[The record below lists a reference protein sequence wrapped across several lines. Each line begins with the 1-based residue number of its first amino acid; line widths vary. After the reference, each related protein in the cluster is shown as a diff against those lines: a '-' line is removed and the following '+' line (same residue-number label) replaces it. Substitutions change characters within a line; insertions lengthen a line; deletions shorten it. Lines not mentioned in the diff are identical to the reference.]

1 MVLVTVENVGKSY
14 GTRRLFGDVTFGIE
28 EGDKI
33 GVIGVNGTG
42 KSTFLKIMAGAEPLE
57 EGDIQTKKGLVI
69 EYLPQD
75 PDFDEKDTIL
85 GQVLNSDT
93 SVFRIVREYEEA
105 VIEASMNENDA
116 RVQEKLMKA
125 ASAVDAAGG
134 WQLES
139 EAKTVLTKLGITDF
153 SQTIE
158 NLSGGQKKRVALAR
172 ALIAPSDL
180 LILDEPTNH
189 LDNDTIAWLE
199 AYLASRKGALLMV
212 THDRYFLDRVAT
224 RMLEIDN
231 GKVYAYSGNYSEF
244 LEKKAEREELAQ
256 ASERKRQ
263 NLLRNELAWVRRGA
277 QARSTKQKARL
288 QRFEDLKSQDAPT
301 VQAEMVIKAGSS
313 RLGRKTIEL
322 ENVSKTYDDKLV
334 VKDFSYIV
342 GRHDRLG
349 IIGPNGAGKSTLLD
363 LIAKRL
369 APDTGTVTHGE
380 TVKLA
385 YFTQET
391 EGMDDRLRAIEYIR
405 EEANYFT
412 TADGETIS
420 AARLAEQFLFP
431 PHLQWTPIAK
441 LSGGEKRRLFLLR
454 LLIGAPNILLLDE
467 PTNDLD
473 IQTLMVLEAFLD
485 DFPGAVI
492 TVSHDRYFLDKM
504 ADHIFAYDG
513 SGIFRPYNG
522 GYSDEYETAR
532 KAREK
537 ETQAPRT
544 EKKAE
549 QPKQKATK
557 FTWKEERE
565 YEMIEARIAEA
576 ESELEGL
583 AKAMTVAGSDYGQI
597 ADLAARQK
605 EVEAHLAYLMERWE
619 YLEDLAERIAE
630 EKARAGK

>member
-75 PDFDEKDTIL
+75 PDFDETDTIL

-288 QRFEDLKSQDAPT
+288 ERFEDLKSQDAPT

-349 IIGPNGAGKSTLLD
+349 IIGPNGAGKSTLLKS
-363 LIAKRL
+363 LFGLVRIHSGAL
-369 APDTGTVTHGE
+369 T
-380 TVKLA
+380 
-385 YFTQET
+385 
-391 EGMDDRLRAIEYIR
+391 LR
-405 EEANYFT
+405 
-412 TADGETIS
+412 G
-420 AARLAEQFLFP
+420 Q
-431 PHLQWTPIAK
+431 
-441 LSGGEKRRLFLLR
+441 
-454 LLIGAPNILLLDE
+454 
-467 PTNDLD
+467 D
-473 IQTLMVLEAFLD
+473 IT
-485 DFPGAVI
+485 
-492 TVSHDRYFLDKM
+492 
-504 ADHIFAYDG
+504 
-513 SGIFRPYNG
+513 
-522 GYSDEYETAR
+522 
-532 KAREK
+532 
-537 ETQAPRT
+537 
-544 EKKAE
+544 
-549 QPKQKATK
+549 
-557 FTWKEERE
+557 
-565 YEMIEARIAEA
+565 
-576 ESELEGL
+576 
-583 AKAMTVAGSDYGQI
+583 
-597 ADLAARQK
+597 
-605 EVEAHLAYLMERWE
+605 
-619 YLEDLAERIAE
+619 
-630 EKARAGK
+630 

>member
-1 MVLVTVENVGKSY
+1 MNATTAVTMHTV
-14 GTRRLFGDVTFGIE
+14 GTRHHKKKVARETDGGTDIYGLDGTENAPRAMSRAETHVGE
-28 EGDKI
+28 PEGEPLLDADNLI
-33 GVIGVNGTG
+33 AGYLPGVNI
-42 KSTFLKIMAGAEPLE
+42 LNGASLTLHDGE
-57 EGDIQTKKGLVI
+57 
-69 EYLPQD
+69 
-75 PDFDEKDTIL
+75 
-85 GQVLNSDT
+85 
-93 SVFRIVREYEEA
+93 IV
-105 VIEASMNENDA
+105 
-116 RVQEKLMKA
+116 
-125 ASAVDAAGG
+125 
-134 WQLES
+134 
-139 EAKTVLTKLGITDF
+139 
-153 SQTIE
+153 
-158 NLSGGQKKRVALAR
+158 
-172 ALIAPSDL
+172 
-180 LILDEPTNH
+180 
-189 LDNDTIAWLE
+189 
-199 AYLASRKGALLMV
+199 
-212 THDRYFLDRVAT
+212 
-224 RMLEIDN
+224 
-231 GKVYAYSGNYSEF
+231 
-244 LEKKAEREELAQ
+244 
-256 ASERKRQ
+256 
-263 NLLRNELAWVRRGA
+263 
-277 QARSTKQKARL
+277 
-288 QRFEDLKSQDAPT
+288 
-301 VQAEMVIKAGSS
+301 
-313 RLGRKTIEL
+313 
-322 ENVSKTYDDKLV
+322 
-334 VKDFSYIV
+334 
-342 GRHDRLG
+342 G

-363 LIAKRL
+363 LIAKRI

-473 IQTLMVLEAFLD
+473 IRTLMVLEAFLD

-522 GYSDEYETAR
+522 GYSDEYEAAR

-565 YEMIEARIAEA
+565 YETIEARIAEA

>member
-1 MVLVTVENVGKSY
+1 MILVTVENLGKSY
-14 GTRRLFGDVTFGIE
+14 GTRRLFGDVTFGID

-42 KSTFLKIMAGAEPLE
+42 KSTFLKIMAGAEIPE
-57 EGDIQTKKGLVI
+57 EGVIQTKKGLVV

-75 PDFDEKDTIL
+75 PVFDEKDTIL
-85 GQVLNSDT
+85 GQVLNSES
-93 SVFRIVREYEEA
+93 SVFRVVRNYEEA
-105 VIEASMNENDA
+105 AIEAAMRPDDEA
-116 RVQEKLMKA
+116 AQQRLMRA
-125 ASAVDAAGG
+125 ASDVDAAGG

-153 SQTIE
+153 AQTVGE
-158 NLSGGQKKRVALAR
+158 LSGGQKKRVALAR

-199 AYLASRKGALLMV
+199 TYLAGRKGALLMV

-231 GKVYAYSGNYSEF
+231 GKVYSYSGNYTEF

-288 QRFEDLKSQDAPT
+288 QRFEELKAKDAPT
-301 VQAEMVIKAGSS
+301 TAQEMVIKAGSS

-322 ENVSKTYDDKLV
+322 ERVSKSYESKSIV
-334 VKDFSYIV
+334 RDFSYIV

-363 LIAKRL
+363 LIAGRL
-369 APDTGTVTHGE
+369 APDSGTVTIGE
-380 TVKLA
+380 TVKLG

-454 LLIGAPNILLLDE
+454 ILIGAPNILLLDE

-473 IQTLMVLEAFLD
+473 IQTLMVLESFLD

-504 ADHIFAYDG
+504 ADHVFAYDG
-513 SGIFRPYNG
+513 EGNFRQYNG
-522 GYSDEYETAR
+522 GYSDAYEEER

-537 ETQAPRT
+537 EAQAPRI

-549 QPKQKATK
+549 PKAKAVK

-565 YEMIEARIAEA
+565 YETIEARIAEA

-583 AKAMTVAGSDYGQI
+583 SRAMTVAGSDYGQI
-597 ADLAARQK
+597 AELAARQK
-605 EVEAHLAYLMERWE
+605 EVEANLEHLMERWE
-619 YLEDLAERIAE
+619 YLEDLAQRIAD